1 MTDDGREDDSH
12 KRDSKGR
19 WLKGVSGS
27 PGGTT
32 RRQQMMIRMLE
43 DLSPKAIRVLEESL
57 SDENPKIRL
66 AAAKEVVGRLAPP
79 PPRTP
84 SVAVNVAVGEAASRA
99 DQTQSVIDKAMAR
112 IVEQKVKERLAQQ
125 NARDAEFVAIEGPE
139 PQTASQP
146 ATLTAE
152 RTEPQTA
159 VDIEEPKDDQK

>member
-1 MTDDGREDDSH
+1 MNDDDEIDDDSH

-66 AAAKEVVGRLAPP
+66 AAAKEVVGRIAPP
-79 PPRTP
+79 PPRP
-84 SVAVNVAVGEAASRA
+84 SVAVNVAVGDAASRA
-99 DQTQSVIDKAMAR
+99 AQTQSVIDKAMAR
-112 IVEQKVKERLAQQ
+112 LVEAKVQERLAQQ
-125 NARDAEFVAIEGPE
+125 NARDAEFVVLDPPKA
-139 PQTASQP
+139 QTEP
-146 ATLTAE
+146 ATLSARLVEPPVAVEVEKTE
-152 RTEPQTA
+152 DEPQ
-159 VDIEEPKDDQK
+159 

>member
-66 AAAKEVVGRLAPP
+66 AAAKEVVGRIAPP
-79 PPRTP
+79 PPRP
-84 SVAVNVAVGEAASRA
+84 SVAVNVAVGDAASRA
-99 DQTQSVIDKAMAR
+99 AQTQSVIDKAMAR

-125 NARDAEFVAIEGPE
+125 NARDAEFVAIEGRSLK
-139 PQTASQP
+139 TASQP
-146 ATLTAE
+146 VTLTAE